1 MKNATKH
8 FTREPRKVGIKWAR
22 RNESARRYGKRRPY
36 DLDPQPEQVDRG
48 IRILLGAGMMIA
60 SAAFARRGFGGFLL
74 GAAGLVTMV
83 SGALGH

>member
-1 MKNATKH
+1 MTL
-8 FTREPRKVGIKWAR
+8 I
-22 RNESARRYGKRRPY
+22 RNQSK
-36 DLDPQPEQVDRG
+36 LDRG

-60 SAAFARRGFGGFLL
+60 SSAFASRGFGAFLL

>member
-1 MKNATKH
+1 MTLN
-8 FTREPRKVGIKWAR
+8 
-22 RNESARRYGKRRPY
+22 RNQNK
-36 DLDPQPEQVDRG
+36 VDRG

-60 SAAFARRGFGGFLL
+60 SAAFASRGFGAFLL